1 MSEKTNNGNGKVLA
15 FKAVSSRFPK
25 VAVDFL
31 DTLLSVQRARFE
43 KELSSST
50 RPEGTRPLPVRPTSA
65 HIVAESDQFIGSGWS
80 SLGKRRD
87 GTCFRWMGRLGTMM
101 LSVDLSKEATFS
113 LYGCGFTKRRFLKEA
128 TLWIED
134 QPVSYK
140 LTRKGFNRWYME
152 GVLPVMPPRPY
163 YIFRIQ
169 SSGMARLAEGVDA
182 YVSLAVTEL
191 KINC

>member
-1 MSEKTNNGNGKVLA
+1 MSEKTSNGNGKILA
-15 FKAVSSRFPK
+15 FKAAAGRFPK
-25 VAVDFL
+25 VAVDFI

-43 KELSSST
+43 KELSNSAKPADLRS
-50 RPEGTRPLPVRPTSA
+50 LPVRPSSA
-65 HIVAESDQFIGSGWS
+65 HILAESDQFIGSGWS

-101 LSVDLSKEATFS
+101 LSIDLSKEATFS

-134 QPVSYK
+134 QPVPYK
-140 LTRKGFNRWYME
+140 LIRKGFNRWYME
-152 GVLPVMPPRPY
+152 GVLPVMPERPY
-163 YIFRIQ
+163 YILRIQ
-169 SSGMARLAEGVDA
+169 SPGMARLAEGVDA